1 MAASIEVVN
10 GDVLTTTCDVLI
22 LGRTGFYGAD
32 LAVAHAL
39 NLRSSWVELGPCQ
52 RLLVPTRESFP
63 ARRSSLCGVGE
74 LWDFG
79 YTEIRSFAA
88 QAMEAL
94 ATTDAERETLAMTMH
109 GVGYGL
115 DEREAFTA
123 QVAGL
128 LEHLTSATSSDVP
141 QRILIVER
149 DARRSQRLRTLLR
162 QLLLESGFNRPR
174 TLTGGTRASL
184 PDAGVRSD
192 QKKHVFVA
200 MPYDDEMED
209 IYEFGVREPLN
220 QAGCLCERCDHDIFT
235 GDILERIKSRIATAS
250 LVVADVTGSNP
261 NVYLEVG
268 YAWGKETPTL
278 LVAREGEE
286 LKFDVKTH
294 KCIYYKNISHLRK
307 QLMQYISGMLADG

>member
-1 MAASIEVVN
+1 
-10 GDVLTTTCDVLI
+10 
-22 LGRTGFYGAD
+22 
-32 LAVAHAL
+32 
-39 NLRSSWVELGPCQ
+39 
-52 RLLVPTRESFP
+52 
-63 ARRSSLCGVGE
+63 
-74 LWDFG
+74 
-79 YTEIRSFAA
+79 
-88 QAMEAL
+88 
-94 ATTDAERETLAMTMH
+94 MTMH